1 MSALSDYLEGKI
13 IDHIFRTASFT
24 PPATL
29 YFSLHTGATTDAG
42 GGTEVSAGGY
52 ARIGVTAN
60 TSNFAAPISGDG
72 HTENSGAITFGT
84 PSANWGTV
92 THFAIWDAASA
103 GNMLA
108 HGALTASKTVN
119 NGDPGPE
126 FAAGTFDITFAMGS
140 DYLDDKL
147 ANWLFCGQAFTK
159 PTTLYF
165 GLFTAA
171 PTAAGGGTEVTGGSY
186 ARVGVTPLDAN
197 FAAPV
202 TGDGHTE
209 NSGSIVFP
217 APTANWGSV
226 LASAVYDAST
236 AGNLLCFQTFTAKTV
251 NNGDTAPR
259 VLAGGFDYTIA

>member
-13 IDHIFRTASFT
+13 IDHVFRTASFT

-29 YFSLHTGATTDAG
+29 YFSLHTSATTDAG

-60 TSNFAAPISGDG
+60 TTNFAAPISGDG
-72 HTENSGAITFGT
+72 HTENSGTITFGT

-92 THFAIWDAASA
+92 SHFAIWDAASA

-108 HGALTASKTVN
+108 HGALTQSKTIN

-126 FAAGTFDITFAMGS
+126 FAAGTFDITFNLGS
-140 DYLDDKL
+140 NYLNDKV
-147 ANWLFCGQAFTK
+147 ANWIFRGQAFTK
-159 PTTLYF
+159 PTALYF
-165 GLFTAA
+165 ALFTAA
-171 PTAAGGGTEVTGGSY
+171 PTAAGGGTECTGGSY
-186 ARVGVTPLDAN
+186 ARVSVTPLDAH

-209 NSGSIVFP
+209 NSSAIVFP
-217 APTANWGSV
+217 SPSANWGSV
-226 LASAVYDAST
+226 LASAVYDAVSG
-236 AGNLLCFQTFTAKTV
+236 GNLICFQTFTAKTV

-259 VLAGGFDYTIA
+259 ILAGAFDYTLA